1 MEKEI
6 HVVNRNTTF
15 GCGTII
21 LIIIIVLIF
30 GNTGSK
36 QVEQEMKIL
45 DAKIDKLGSMVKK
58 QSELIEELNRKID
71 ALINQNKIQDI

>member
-45 DAKIDKLGSMVKK
+45 NAKIDKLGSMVKK
-58 QSELIEELNRKID
+58 QSETIKELNDKID
-71 ALINQNKIQDI
+71 SLIAQEKMQDI

>member
-21 LIIIIVLIF
+21 LIIIIVMIF

-36 QVEQEMKIL
+36 QVEQQIKTL
-45 DAKIDKLGSMVKK
+45 NAKIDKLGSMVKK
-58 QSELIEELNRKID
+58 QSEKIDALTRKID
-71 ALINQNKIQDI
+71 ALTDHKKIQDF

>member
-30 GNTGSK
+30 GNTGSQ
-36 QVEQEMKIL
+36 QVEREIKML

-58 QSELIEELNRKID
+58 QSETIEELNKKID
-71 ALINQNKIQDI
+71 ALIVQEKMQDI